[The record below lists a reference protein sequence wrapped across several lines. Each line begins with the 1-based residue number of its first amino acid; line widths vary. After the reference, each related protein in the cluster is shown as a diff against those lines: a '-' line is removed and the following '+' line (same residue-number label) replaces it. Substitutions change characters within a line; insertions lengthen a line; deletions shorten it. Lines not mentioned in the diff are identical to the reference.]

1 MPRTVLDASAVLAV
15 IPEEPGADVV
25 VEALRS
31 GAAMS
36 TVNVGEVAA
45 RLHQDG
51 WSESEVALVFDSP
64 GIELLPFDPETALL
78 SGRLRTATRRLGL
91 GGRACLA
98 TGSIEGGAVLTSDR
112 RWRQLDIAGVDIRCI
127 RQAGIRGRR
136 KRTPNPPRHEGART
150 PSLWSERDRNPAN
163 VPESARVEGR

>member
-15 IPEEPGADVV
+15 VLEEPGADVV

-36 TVNVGEVAA
+36 SVNVAEVAA

-51 WSESEVALVFDSP
+51 WSESEVALVFETL
-64 GIELLPFDPETALL
+64 GIEVLPFDAEAALL

-91 GGRACLA
+91 GLGDRACLA
-98 TGSIEGGAVLTSDR
+98 IGCIEGCPVLTSDR
-112 RWRQLDIAGVDIRCI
+112 SWQELDIIGLDIQCI
-127 RQAGIRGRR
+127 R
-136 KRTPNPPRHEGART
+136 
-150 PSLWSERDRNPAN
+150 
-163 VPESARVEGR
+163 